1 MLTVCKKVML
11 SKGIYTTGEVERLG
25 VSRVRLAELVKLG
38 KLERLARGVYAT
50 PGAGDVAMVEAI
62 VLKKRSAEFVIALE
76 SALRVPGCTSA
87 TPHALWSAVPRGART
102 PSVDFPVEVVR
113 TDAAGYNEG
122 KEDHEF
128 NGVHVQ
134 VYSAARTVADLFK
147 FRRRVGLDLALEALK
162 SGLSQKK
169 FSVDELMRYARMN
182 RVANVIRPYVEGYF
196 G

>member
-1 MLTVCKKVML
+1 MLP
-11 SKGIYTTGEVERLG
+11 KGIYTTCEAERHG
-25 VSRVRLAELVKLG
+25 ISRMRLAELVKCG
-38 KLERLARGVYAT
+38 KLERLTRGVYAT
-50 PGAGDVAMVEAI
+50 PGAGDVSMVEAI

-76 SALRVPGCTSA
+76 SALRVHGFTSA
-87 TPHALWSAVPRGART
+87 TPHALWIAVPRGSRM
-102 PSVDFPVEVVR
+102 PSVDFPIEVVR
-113 TDAAGYNEG
+113 TDAEGYNKG
-122 KEDHEF
+122 KEEHVFD
-128 NGVHVQ
+128 GVRIQ

-162 SGLSQKK
+162 SGLSLKK